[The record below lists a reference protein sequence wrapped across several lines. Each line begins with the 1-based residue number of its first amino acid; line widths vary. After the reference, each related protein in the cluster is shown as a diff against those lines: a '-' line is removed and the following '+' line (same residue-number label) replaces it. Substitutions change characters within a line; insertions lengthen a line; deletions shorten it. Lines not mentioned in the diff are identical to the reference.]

1 MAINREAVAASLK
14 AMGIDILIDKYI
26 QMRDAVDEE
35 TNKFKSKIKDATD
48 VADLIEAVLMEKMD
62 QTGLQS
68 GSSTSGTAYFAD
80 KTMCGVGDWDEL
92 LPFIMQGNP
101 QFLNKA
107 VNKTA
112 VKEYMEEND
121 GALPPGVRW
130 DVERV
135 LQIRKK

>member
-80 KTMCGVGDWDEL
+80 KTMCGVGVWDEL